1 MNHGITRGGLASAI
15 CLTILLLVPTGMWAY
30 GVPVPWAKAP
40 PPPPPLAV
48 VQSLSELATAR
59 IHISDSIEGEN
70 AHYRGK
76 WALHGEV
83 MLGVDL
89 SKAAYR
95 RVDSVNRKA
104 VLELPQPH
112 LLSSKVDH
120 DRSEELYVK
129 AISFMALTSD
139 PKVLRDEVWKQADR
153 KIERLGQEPG
163 YMERAKVQAER
174 VLQELF
180 NGVGWAVSVEWQG

>member
-1 MNHGITRGGLASAI
+1 MRHGVSRGGLTSAFA
-15 CLTILLLVPTGMWAY
+15 LSALFLVPTVLWVY
-30 GVPVPWAKAP
+30 GVPVPWVKAA

-59 IHISDSIEGEN
+59 IHISDSLEGEN
-70 AHYRGK
+70 KHYRGK
-76 WALHGEV
+76 WLLHGEAI
-83 MLGVDL
+83 LGVDL

-95 RVDSVNRKA
+95 GIDTDKRKA
-104 VLELPQPH
+104 VLVLPLPR

-129 AISFMALTSD
+129 SLSFLAWTSD

-174 VLQELF
+174 VLLELF
-180 NGVGWAVSVEWQG
+180 NGVGWTVNVEWQG

>member
-1 MNHGITRGGLASAI
+1 MNHGVTRSGMGSALM
-15 CLTILLLVPTGMWAY
+15 LTTLILVPTGMWVY
-30 GVPVPWAKAP
+30 GVPVPWAQAS

-70 AHYRGK
+70 DHYRAK
-76 WALHGEV
+76 WALHAEV
-83 MLGVDL
+83 ILGVDL

-95 RVDSVNRKA
+95 KVDLEKRKA
-104 VLELPQPH
+104 VLELPLPR
-112 LLSSKVDH
+112 LISSKIDH

-129 AISFMALTSD
+129 TLSVLAVFSD
-139 PKVLRDEVWKQADR
+139 PKLLRDEVWKQAGR

-163 YMERAKVQAER
+163 YVERAKVQAER
-174 VLQELF
+174 VLLELF
-180 NGVGWAVSVEWQG
+180 HGVGWTVSVDWQG